1 MSSYSSTSLSSYD
14 PASSSSDYYPTTP
27 STSPSS
33 SPPSPSP
40 FSLNHRPLSWK
51 PRSKES
57 LKTAPPP
64 LLQRQ
69 SSQRNRTLT
78 LDVRPRGLGVD
89 PHALVGKQLTRVR
102 RSRTP
107 PCTTLQFSDGSAYQI
122 LVVGYD
128 PHYPGLPKV
137 LESDSPIL
145 NPVAASGTADV
156 RLTISHA
163 TAITLSDKAFQV
175 RECAEPNSPI
185 SPFPSPCSSPSK
197 SAALP
202 PREDRWTQ
210 RHAAL
215 ALKFE
220 EEPGWHCVW
229 ATIAEYDGR
238 DKERCVFRNYADVY
252 LDGLRQAQPAPPMS
266 APAHVTANPQLPVPS
281 TTTSRPAPPTLAP
294 ASASGQQKG
303 AGEKGSQK
311 SKRKGGKRKSGAKG
325 RW

>member
-14 PASSSSDYYPTTP
+14 PPSSSSDYYPTTP

-40 FSLNHRPLSWK
+40 FPLNHRSLSWK
-51 PRSKES
+51 TRSKDS
-57 LKTAPPP
+57 LKATHPP
-64 LLQRQ
+64 LMERQ
-69 SSQRNRTLT
+69 TSQRNRALT
-78 LDVRPRGLGVD
+78 LDVRPRIGVD

-102 RSRTP
+102 RSRTH

-145 NPVAASGTADV
+145 NPLASNGTANV
-156 RLTISHA
+156 RLTVSHA
-163 TAITLSDKAFQV
+163 TSITLSDKAFQV
-175 RECAEPNSPI
+175 RGSPQPSSPI
-185 SPFPSPCSSPSK
+185 SPSPTSSPSK
-197 SAALP
+197 NAALA

-229 ATIAEYDGR
+229 ATMAEYDGK
-238 DKERCVFRNYADVY
+238 DGERCVFRNYADVY
-252 LDGLRQAQPAPPMS
+252 LDGLRSATAHAAPPKS
-266 APAHVTANPQLPVPS
+266 APAHVTINPQLPEPS
-281 TTTSRPAPPTLAP
+281 PVHTPSRPTHTP
-294 ASASGQQKG
+294 ASPSGQQKG
-303 AGEKGSQK
+303 GEKGEKNGQK
-311 SKRKGGKRKSGAKG
+311 PKRKGGKRKPGAKG
-325 RW
+325 RR